1 MMAEMLFAS
10 IIELE
15 IYDEEERQTFFR
27 DYRCVHTKMQDPLEE
42 DGEQPI
48 IEGRPSVVSL
58 GL

>member
-1 MMAEMLFAS
+1 MAEMLFAS